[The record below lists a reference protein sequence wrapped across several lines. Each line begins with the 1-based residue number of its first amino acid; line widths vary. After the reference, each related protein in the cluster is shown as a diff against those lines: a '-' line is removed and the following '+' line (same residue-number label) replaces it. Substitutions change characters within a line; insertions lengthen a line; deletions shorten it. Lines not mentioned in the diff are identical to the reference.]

1 MSGFY
6 TDDVNGNEVELTME
20 ELPIAQKLGIVN
32 IRLTPKPVEELM
44 PLEYEEPLSEE
55 PVSEEPLSE
64 EPLSEEPVSEEPVS
78 EEPVSEEPVSEE
90 PVSEEPV
97 PEEIVPEEP
106 VSEEPVS
113 EEIVPEEP
121 VSEEIPNVTVEE
133 TELKKGGRY
142 TRRVSFFNY
151 FPKKTTRKRR
161 TRRIKKRNYKRKTN
175 RK

>member
-6 TDDVNGNEVELTME
+6 TDDVNGNEVELTVE

-32 IRLTPKPVEELM
+32 IRLTPKQVEELM
-44 PLEYEEPLSEE
+44 PLESEEPLPEE
-55 PVSEEPLSE
+55 SVPEESVPEESVPEESVPEEPLSE
-64 EPLSEEPVSEEPVS
+64 EPL
-78 EEPVSEEPVSEE
+78 
-90 PVSEEPV
+90 
-97 PEEIVPEEP
+97 PEESVPEEP
-106 VSEEPVS
+106 L
-113 EEIVPEEP
+113 PEEP
-121 VSEEIPNVTVEE
+121 LPEEPLPEEPLPEESVATEETPNVTVEE

-151 FPKKTTRKRR
+151 YPKKTTRKRR